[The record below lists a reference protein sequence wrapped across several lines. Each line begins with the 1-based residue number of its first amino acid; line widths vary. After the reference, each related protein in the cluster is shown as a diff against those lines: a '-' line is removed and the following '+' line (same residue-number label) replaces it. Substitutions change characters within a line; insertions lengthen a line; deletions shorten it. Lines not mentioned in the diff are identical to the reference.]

1 MTSMR
6 PVPATYPVSQPFN
19 GSFSTRFSGGAAHGA
34 IDFATPTGTPVVAPD
49 DGVIVHSDWAW
60 NLPGGTNDW
69 AARWFQLKPAVG
81 NTRGGGGIMTVL
93 RNDAG
98 SHWIFAHLSSN
109 DEAPVGKRVKRGD
122 IIGKTGNTGT
132 STGPHLH
139 LALVPGRPNWAN
151 GTYGSIDPL
160 PWLTIPYA
168 PNTYTSWTGSAT
180 KGTGSASKAGATT
193 APKTSWPKNWI
204 DVSDYQPT
212 TVIRDVP
219 TDAAIIK
226 ATEGVGWSGKNTA
239 GHVKA
244 AQAKGI
250 PWMLYHFARPLSNS
264 SDAEVDYFLKV
275 ARPYLSQKGFSGLVL
290 DWEEDKARAYA
301 RWASDFLARLRAK
314 APGVHIVLYTR
325 RDFLAASGWR
335 PVDKKVPVWIAA
347 YGSDKPFS
355 GYATSFAGAPS
366 VAGWSIAAWQ
376 YSQRGRFKGY
386 AGDLDLNRT
395 LNGTMWPAT
404 KPQTLEEW
412 IVNNEDKVRK
422 IIREE
427 ISGTINHLTAEVD
440 DRGRTVMGRFRRAA
454 RDGVSAID
462 IPGTDKSPGE
472 MKLVDHLKWDRRE
485 RGFADEDRERGK
497 AIKTGVDVIAAALLK
512 VMTPTSTGDHAKE
525 VN

>member
-1 MTSMR
+1 MYRVT
-6 PVPATYPVSQPFN
+6 QPFN
-19 GSFSTRFSGGAAHGA
+19 GKYSTRFSGGAAHGA
-34 IDFATPTGTPVVAPD
+34 IDFAAPTGTPVVAPD
-49 DGVIVHSDWAW
+49 DGVIVHADWAW
-60 NLPGGTNDW
+60 NLPGGPDDW
-69 AARWFQLKPAVG
+69 VPRWFQLKPAV
-81 NTRGGGGIMTVL
+81 NNRRGGGGIMTVL

-139 LALVPGRPNWAN
+139 LGLVPGRPNWSN
-151 GTYGSIDPL
+151 GTYGSIDPA

-168 PNTYTSWTGSAT
+168 PNTYTSWTGTAT
-180 KGTGSASKAGATT
+180 KGTGSASKAGTAAATT
-193 APKTSWPKNWI
+193 ATSWPKNWI

-219 TDAAIIK
+219 TYAAIIK
-226 ATEGVGWSGKNTA
+226 ATEGVGWSGKKTA

-290 DWEEDKARAYA
+290 DWEEDKAGAYA

-314 APGVHIVLYTR
+314 APGVHLVLYTR
-325 RDFLAASGWR
+325 RDFLTASGWR

-355 GYATSFAGAPS
+355 AYATSFAGAPS
-366 VAGWSIAAWQ
+366 VAGWNIAAWQ
-376 YSQRGRFKGY
+376 YSRRGRFKGY

-395 LNGTMWPAT
+395 LNGTMWPSPTTKAKPAAKGKHVAT
-404 KPQTLEEW
+404 KQTTTKEATIASIDLS
-412 IVNNEDKVRK
+412 K
-422 IIREE
+422 IIIPPKGDATGDMTALDNEGWARHERVRQEE
-427 ISGTINHLTAEVD
+427 HRVAVE
-440 DRGRTVMGRFRRAA
+440 
-454 RDGVSAID
+454 
-462 IPGTDKSPGE
+462 
-472 MKLVDHLKWDRRE
+472 DHQE
-485 RGFADEDRERGK
+485 RVEHSLN
-497 AIKTGVDVIAAALLK
+497 VIAAGVSKILAH
-512 VMTPTSTGDHAKE
+512 TEKE
-525 VN
+525 TTNG